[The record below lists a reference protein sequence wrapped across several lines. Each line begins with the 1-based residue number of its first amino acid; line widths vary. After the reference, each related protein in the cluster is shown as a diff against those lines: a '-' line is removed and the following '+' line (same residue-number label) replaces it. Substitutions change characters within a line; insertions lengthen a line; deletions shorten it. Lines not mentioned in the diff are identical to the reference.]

1 MANDSNASSSRRYRF
16 SDDLIRSITTL
27 VVFDSIFTVVGILI
41 NAWLLASILT
51 SITLRSRLRNQLI
64 CCIASLHI
72 IEDLVVGVFNIVA
85 RYLNFLYRWRLW
97 MSLNCQTYHY
107 MSTMNVAVNAAG
119 DAMIVVLACVFL
131 AQVLDFDPASKLSSR
146 RLKIGKIALVLFP
159 LVLALVAGPL
169 TLVGISRWRNS
180 KCMRVK
186 WREYFIVESV
196 FTVTPLCVAAVV
208 IAAAVLFRCTRFGR
222 GSITAQGN
230 MGVHLMGSGREID
243 SSLAYIGAWLVCVA
257 SEICLLILWFELK
270 DRFYRGWVIVD
281 FCRCNKNVCFS
292 IALIVPF
299 RTRTPVIFQ
308 IQNTFAVYHV
318 SHPQS
323 LACKSSI

>member
-1 MANDSNASSSRRYRF
+1 MANDSNASSSMRYRF

-159 LVLALVAGPL
+159 LGSCLGRRTSNIGRDQPLEEFKVYACQMERVLH
-169 TLVGISRWRNS
+169 
-180 KCMRVK
+180 
-186 WREYFIVESV
+186 
-196 FTVTPLCVAAVV
+196 
-208 IAAAVLFRCTRFGR
+208 R
-222 GSITAQGN
+222 G
-230 MGVHLMGSGREID
+230 
-243 SSLAYIGAWLVCVA
+243 VCVYCHA
-257 SEICLLILWFELK
+257 AL
-270 DRFYRGWVIVD
+270 
-281 FCRCNKNVCFS
+281 CRCCRHRCSRAVSLHQVWSRQHHSTGPTWAS
-292 IALIVPF
+292 I
-299 RTRTPVIFQ
+299 
-308 IQNTFAVYHV
+308 
-318 SHPQS
+318 
-323 LACKSSI
+323 